1 MARRKLSKQQK
12 ARVQRERQD
21 HWVKGQIVA
30 RYGKT
35 VELQFSEINDQAG
48 PLPNQQS
55 DLLKT
60 SGNALVAVQIPGKFQ
75 GNTPIE
81 DLAVGD
87 WVYFD
92 PATNLIESCEHRAS
106 ALIRIRRSANLVGK
120 ATYKKDDQLLAHGK
134 IVAANVTQLCV
145 VVAPVPFI
153 ERFTI
158 DEYLL
163 AAQIQSIGPC
173 IIANKNDRAEAHTAE
188 YQQYLK
194 DYEQLGFRVIR
205 TSAEQKHGD
214 LELKEHLR
222 HHTSVFMG
230 TSGVGKSS
238 LLNMLVGDNLAATG
252 SISETAAL
260 GKHTTTTARLYEL
273 PSGGQ
278 LIDSP
283 GIREFKVAYATPQ
296 QLFNAYQDLYANQ
309 HCQYNNCSHRE
320 EPACAVKRAL
330 ESGHALRWRY
340 ENYLTLYQSL
350 VEGA

>member
-12 ARVQRERQD
+12 ARAQRELQD

-35 VELQFSEINDQAG
+35 VELQFREE
-48 PLPNQQS
+48 P
-55 DLLKT
+55 
-60 SGNALVAVQIPGKFQ
+60 ALTALEDSHTNTTISVQIPGKFQ

-92 PATNLIESCEHRAS
+92 PSTNLIEFCEERDS
-106 ALIRIRRSANLVGK
+106 ALIRIRRSANLTGK
-120 ATYKKDDQLLAHGK
+120 ATYKKDDQLFAHGK

-163 AAQIQSIGPC
+163 AAQIQGIAPC
-173 IIANKNDRAEAHTAE
+173 IIANKSDRKEADTRE

-194 DYEQLGFRVIR
+194 DYENLGFQVIR
-205 TSAEQKHGD
+205 TSAEVHHGSD
-214 LELKEHLR
+214 ELKEHLR
-222 HHTSVFMG
+222 QHTSVFMG

-238 LLNMLVGDNLAATG
+238 LLNMLVGDALATTG
-252 SISETAAL
+252 VISESAAL
-260 GKHTTTTARLYEL
+260 GKHTTTTARLYDL

-296 QLFNAYQDLYANQ
+296 QLFSAYQDLYDGQ
-309 HCQYNNCSHRE
+309 HCQYNDCTHRE
-320 EPACAVKRAL
+320 EPICAVKQAL
-330 ESGHALRWRY
+330 EAGTALRWRY
-340 ENYLTLYQSL
+340 NNYITLYKSL
-350 VEGA
+350 VEGE